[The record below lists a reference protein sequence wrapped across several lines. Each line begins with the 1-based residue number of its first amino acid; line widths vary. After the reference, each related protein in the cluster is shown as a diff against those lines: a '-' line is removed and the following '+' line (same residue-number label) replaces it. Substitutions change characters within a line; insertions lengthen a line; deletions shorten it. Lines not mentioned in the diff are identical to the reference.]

1 MAGLYTK
8 RCRVCNRVMH
18 RKYFDGAPI
27 PQPGQLQT
35 CKLCWKEGK
44 N

>member
-27 PQPGQLQT
+27 PQPGQLPT